1 MMSNSQ
7 RDRDT
12 ITSAD
17 LPDLRAA
24 LQDYIADDVFSE
36 EFHGVC
42 QSAIAAI
49 DQARDD
55 DEETHAPLA
64 ASLARFATAG
74 QAEIGRCAL
83 ILELCNRINEAE
95 SVEQVSAVLTD
106 LLTVLPAGAGERLA
120 DGILDQ
126 LTDALTTMVLVEM
139 PAATETR
146 Q

>member
-1 MMSNSQ
+1 MSNSQ
-7 RDRDT
+7 RDPDT
-12 ITSAD
+12 ITSED
-17 LPDLRAA
+17 LPGLRAA
-24 LQDYIADDVFSE
+24 LLGYIADDVFSE

-64 ASLARFATAG
+64 ASLARFAAAG

-95 SVEQVSAVLTD
+95 TADQVSAVLTD
-106 LLTVLPAGAGERLA
+106 LLAVLPAAPGERLA

-126 LTDALTTMVLVEM
+126 LTDALTTMVLVET
-139 PAATETR
+139 PAASKR
-146 Q
+146 LH

>member
-1 MMSNSQ
+1 MSNSQ
-7 RDRDT
+7 RDPGI
-12 ITSAD
+12 ITSED
-17 LPDLRAA
+17 LPGLRAA
-24 LQDYIADDVFSE
+24 LLDYIADDVFSE

-64 ASLARFATAG
+64 TSLSRFAAAG

-83 ILELCNRINEAE
+83 IIELCNRITEVE
-95 SVEQVSAVLTD
+95 SAEQVRVVLTD
-106 LLTVLPAGAGERLA
+106 LLAILPAGPGERLA

-126 LTDALTTMVLVEM
+126 LTDALTTLALVEM
-139 PAATETR
+139 PAASKR
-146 Q
+146 LH